1 MSKNIVF
8 ENLIIEK
15 FNKFRNK
22 NNIWSNDVLD
32 FINEEK
38 DLLEKELDIIEET
51 EYYGIKEEKLDK
63 IRDYCFSFFTSSR
76 CANIDEDEFDSKND
90 LDIYTW
96 EIMDDILFYYYQK
109 CVND

>member
-38 DLLEKELDIIEET
+38 DL
-51 EYYGIKEEKLDK
+51 
-63 IRDYCFSFFTSSR
+63 
-76 CANIDEDEFDSKND
+76 
-90 LDIYTW
+90 
-96 EIMDDILFYYYQK
+96 
-109 CVND
+109 

>member
-63 IRDYCFSFFTSSR
+63 IRDYCFSFLQVQ
-76 CANIDEDEFDSKND
+76 DV
-90 LDIYTW
+90 L
-96 EIMDDILFYYYQK
+96 ILMK
-109 CVND
+109 MNLIVKMI